1 MAAGLSYVADR
12 QFERSS
18 GRLSGRLVDE
28 VGVAVPTPLTM
39 TATLYDR
46 DTGTVIN
53 GRNDQNILGVNGGSV
68 DGSGNFVFHLSP
80 ADNVIVNTENAYE
93 MHHLLLKWTYN
104 NGQPDNGRNHT
115 VIAIPV
121 QNLPTVTA

>member
-12 QFERSS
+12 QFERST
-18 GRLSGRLVDE
+18 GRLTGKVVDE
-28 VGVAVPTPLTM
+28 AGVALSTLITL

-46 DTGTVIN
+46 DSGTIIN
-53 GRNDQNILGVNGGSV
+53 GRNDQDILGVNGGSV
-68 DGSGNFVFHLSP
+68 DGSGNFTLKLSA

-93 MHHLLLKWTYN
+93 THHLLLKWTYN
-104 NGQPDNGRNHT
+104 NGQPGNGRNHIL
-115 VIAIPV
+115 VAIPV